1 MAHTQ
6 DDPAVPEK
14 APSANLSRKRSSSPV
29 TEIGEVGKTSELHR
43 RLSNRQVQWIAIGGS
58 IGTALFISIAW
69 GLVEGGPGSLFIA
82 FTLYSCFLALAN
94 NCMAEMCVF
103 MPVVGGWV
111 RMGSKWVDEAY
122 GFMCG
127 WNFFLYEAIL
137 IPFEISALNLIL
149 TYWRDDIPVW
159 AVVIPC
165 IVLYGLINLFTV
177 RAYGESEFWLAS
189 GKVILIF
196 MLFFFTFITMVGGNP
211 KHDAYGFRYWKNP
224 GSFATYIHEG
234 SLGRFEGFLG
244 AYFQASFTI
253 VGPEYVAMVAGE
265 ASHPRRTIKT
275 AFKTM
280 YWRFGLFFILG
291 ALCVGIVLPYND
303 PTLESILNTSG
314 AGTGAGSPYVIAMK
328 NMGIGVLPDLTNA
341 LMITSIFSAGNSYV
355 YCATRTLYS
364 LSKDGHAPKFF
375 QKTTKRGVPIYCFIL
390 TMLFPCLSLLSL
402 GRSASEGV
410 KWLAN
415 VTQAAQLLDYIFMC
429 TIYLFFYR
437 ALKAQGYDRNDPRQL
452 PYRGWGQPYVAIA
465 GIVIFSVTLAIYGY
479 ATFYAFDVGTFMTY
493 YAMCFICIVLW
504 VGFKVVKRSKFV
516 KPEEA
521 DLKWERDAIAA
532 HEASTDPPL
541 GLWEEIWVF
550 VTRKSKRKGVE
561 EGESS

>member
-1 MAHTQ
+1 MATKE
-6 DDPAVPEK
+6 PKP
-14 APSANLSRKRSSSPV
+14 PV
-29 TEIGEVGKTSELHR
+29 EQITPTVSNASDERGSQLAEAQKIDGLHR
-43 RLSNRQVQWIAIGGS
+43 QLSNRQIQWIAIGGS

-82 FTLYSCFLALAN
+82 FTLYSCFMALAN
-94 NCMAEMCVF
+94 NCMAEMSIF

-127 WNFFLYEAIL
+127 WNFFLYEAVL
-137 IPFEISALNLIL
+137 IPFEISALNLVL
-149 TYWRDDIPVW
+149 TYWRDDIPVG
-159 AVVIPC
+159 AVVGTC
-165 IVLYGLINLFTV
+165 IALYGIINLFAV

-189 GKVILIF
+189 GKVLLIF
-196 MLFFFTFITMVGGNP
+196 MLFCFTFITMVGGNP
-211 KHDAYGFRYWKNP
+211 QHDAYGFRYWNKP
-224 GSFATYIHEG
+224 GAFATYIHEG

-265 ASHPRRTIKT
+265 AIYPRKTIKT

-291 ALCVGIVLPYND
+291 SLCVGIILPYND
-303 PTLESILNTSG
+303 PTLKAILDSSG
-314 AGTGAGSPYVIAMK
+314 TGTGASSPYVIAMK
-328 NMGIGVLPDLTNA
+328 NMGIAVMPDLTNA
-341 LMITSIFSAGNSYV
+341 LMVTSIFSAGNSYV

-375 QKTTKRGVPIYCFIL
+375 QKTTKSGVPIYCFCL
-390 TMLFPCLSLLSL
+390 TMVFPLLSFLSL
-402 GRSASEGV
+402 GSSASQGV

-415 VTQAAQLLDYIFMC
+415 ITQAAQLMDYIFMC

-437 ALKAQGYDRNDPRQL
+437 ALKVQGFDRKDL

-493 YAMCFICIVLW
+493 YAMCFICIILY
-504 VGFKVVKRSKFV
+504 VGFKLVKRSKFV

-521 DLKWERDAIAA
+521 DLVWERPEIDAY
-532 HEASTDPPL
+532 EASIDPPL
-541 GLWEEIWVF
+541 GLWEDIWLTITMRKKKGDS
-550 VTRKSKRKGVE
+550 VTQSA
-561 EGESS
+561 